1 MTEREQQIL
10 QLIKQDP
17 LIAQNDLAEKL
28 GLSRSAVASHIMNL
42 TRKGYIQGKGYVI
55 APERFAAVVG
65 GANMDLCGRSLQ
77 SLQVGDSNPGILTS
91 GPGGVARNIAD
102 NLGRMGSNVQFIGA
116 VGDDTW
122 GLNLLDSCR
131 DVGVNVDHCF
141 VMPNRTTSTYLSIHD
156 ADGEMQLALND
167 MALID
172 ELDQSKLAKR
182 AQVFNRAGVIVL
194 DANLPESALEYLFH
208 AHSDKAIFVDPV
220 SGLKAHKIK
229 PYLAHIHTL
238 KPNLA
243 EAEFLSGIT
252 IDADDKLDQVANAL
266 HEQGVKQLL
275 ISLGAKG
282 AYSSVEGQGRFIPA
296 PRTQV
301 TNVTGAGDALMAGLV
316 HGFLNH
322 WNWDQ
327 SVEFAL
333 AAARLTLSAST
344 TINSIMSEQAVFRL
358 IEESSC

>member
-17 LIAQNDLAEKL
+17 LIAQNDLADKL

-55 APERFAAVVG
+55 TPERFAAVVG
-65 GANMDLCGRSLQ
+65 GANMDLCGRALST
-77 SLQVGDSNPGILTS
+77 LQVGDSNPGTLSS

-102 NLGRMGSNVQFIGA
+102 NLGRMGSQVQFIGV
-116 VGDDTW
+116 VGDDAW
-122 GLNLLDSCR
+122 GVTLLDSCR
-131 DVGVNVDHCF
+131 NVGVNVDHCF

-172 ELDQSKLAKR
+172 ELDQSKLVKR

-229 PYLAHIHTL
+229 PYLNQIHTL
-238 KPNLA
+238 KPNLS
-243 EAEFLSGIT
+243 EAEFLSGIA
-252 IDADDKLDQVANAL
+252 IDGDEKLAHVADAL
-266 HEQGVKQLL
+266 HQQGVKQLL

-282 AYSSVEGQGRFIPA
+282 AYASVQGKGRFIPA
-296 PRTQV
+296 PATQV
-301 TNVTGAGDALMAGLV
+301 INVTGAGDALMAGLV
-316 HGFLNH
+316 HGYLNQ
-322 WNWDQ
+322 WDWDQ
-327 SVEFAL
+327 SVQFAL
-333 AAARLTLSAST
+333 GAARLTLGAST
-344 TINSIMSEQAVFRL
+344 TINSIMSQQAVYRL